1 MCTLNFLTFLPF
13 SPSSPLLLPLL
24 SIFLSTLIH
33 LPTPITILTSP
44 PLAWLATSDFKNRDA
59 FLLDTRGLCTPSHT
73 PPSLPYRRASVCF
86 FPESCSLFPT
96 LQCKLCFPSDLCC
109 FPSDHNH
116 WLQQAIDSYIS
127 EK

>member
-1 MCTLNFLTFLPF
+1 MCTLSFLTFLSF
-13 SPSSPLLLPLL
+13 SPLLLCFFP
-24 SIFLSTLIH
+24 SFLYSFPHSSH
-33 LPTPITILTSP
+33 LPTPITIFTST
-44 PLAWLATSDFKNRDA
+44 PLSWLATSDFKNRDA
-59 FLLDTRGLCTPSHT
+59 FLLDIRGLGTPSHT

-86 FPESCSLFPT
+86 CPESCSLFPT